1 MQKSILGCEMKIAI
15 ITLHRIVNY
24 GSVLQAYATQRVFE
38 KLGQKV
44 EFIDY
49 FNERMT
55 LFGMLKRLKN
65 KKKMLRNPLIC
76 FFAQIVMLPSYIRRF
91 PVFWSFIKRFLHLSP
106 RQYHSIDDLRMNVP
120 VADCYCTGS
129 DQVWNSNWNEN
140 IDEAFFLDFVPK
152 GKPCFAYAA
161 SFGKKKLDD
170 WEIPETKCLLEK
182 YFAISCREKY
192 GIDILAGLN
201 IASEQVLDPTLLLNA
216 KDWNEIAS
224 KRFAGEKYVFV
235 YNLNRSPKIDAV
247 AAELSNVKN
256 IPIYTVSYCYHEIFS
271 RKGKVF
277 VCPKVEDFLS
287 LIANAE
293 AVVTDSFHATA
304 FSINFSRNL
313 FVVYPE
319 FFSARLASI
328 VELVGLQQRVVGNQN
343 VLEMDKQL
351 INFKSVQ
358 EKLNLERKK
367 SIHFLEDC
375 LCRINHT

>member
-1 MQKSILGCEMKIAI
+1 MKIAV

-24 GSVLQAYATQRVFE
+24 GSVLQAYATQRIFE

-44 EFIDY
+44 EIIDY
-49 FNERMT
+49 FDERMT
-55 LFGMLKRLKN
+55 MFGMLKRLKN
-65 KKKMLRNPLIC
+65 KKKALRNPLIC
-76 FFAQIVMLPSYIRRF
+76 FFAQMVMLPSYLKRF
-91 PVFWSFIKRFLHLSP
+91 SVFWGFIKRFVHLSQ
-106 RQYHSIDDLRMNVP
+106 RQYHSIEDLRTNVP

-129 DQVWNSNWNEN
+129 DQVWNSNWNEK
-140 IDEAFFLDFVPK
+140 IDEAFFLNFVPN

-161 SFGKKKLDD
+161 SFGKEKLDD
-170 WEIPETKCLLEK
+170 WEIPETESLLEK
-182 YFAISCREKY
+182 YFAISCREKH
-192 GIDILAGLN
+192 GTEILARLN
-201 IASEQVLDPTLLLNA
+201 IASEHVLDPTLLLNA
-216 KDWNEIAS
+216 NDWSKIAS
-224 KRFAGEKYVFV
+224 NRFVGKKYVFV

-247 AAELSNVKN
+247 ATELSEAKN
-256 IPIYTVSYCYHEIFS
+256 IPVYTVSYCYHEIFS

-328 VELVGLQQRVVGNQN
+328 VELVGLTKRVVVNQN
-343 VLEMDKQL
+343 VLEMDKQF
-351 INFKSVQ
+351 IDFESVQ
-358 EKLNLERKK
+358 QKLNVERKR
-367 SIHFLEDC
+367 SVHFLEDC
-375 LCRINHT
+375 LCRINHI